1 MSSAPILSLLLAL
14 ALAILAVG
22 TAEGLL
28 AYVARREPEEPNA
41 SLPLRGA
48 LALGAAVFVATLAL
62 VWGRP
67 LTTVAMV
74 RAGWAA
80 ALAVIFTVDLRV
92 RYILDIFTAPLA
104 VLALAAAV
112 LLGQGAGATLG
123 GQPTFLE
130 AVGGALVGLVIYG
143 AFFALGLALFRRPA
157 IGLGDVKLALLLG
170 LMVGVERI
178 VTAIFLAA
186 LIGGLASI
194 LLVASRRV
202 KLGDAPAY
210 GTYMTIGG
218 YLVLLGAAGVYH

>member
-14 ALAILAVG
+14 ALAILSVG

-28 AYVARREPEEPNA
+28 AYVARREPNETNA
-41 SLPLRGA
+41 SLPLGGA
-48 LALGAAVFVATLAL
+48 LALGAAVFVAVLVL

-67 LTTVAMV
+67 LTSAAMV

-92 RYILDIFTAPLA
+92 RYILDVFTAPLA

-112 LLGQGAGATLG
+112 LLGQASTTP
-123 GQPTFLE
+123 PTFIE

-157 IGLGDVKLALLLG
+157 IGLGDVKLALVLG
-170 LMVGVERI
+170 LMVGIERI

-194 LLVASRRV
+194 LLVVLRRV

-218 YLVLLGAAGVYH
+218 YLALLGVAGIFH